1 MANNK
6 LTFGKYK
13 NKTIDWIYNND
24 KAYLD
29 WLVKQDFF
37 KKFNYF
43 KTFRDYKPDPIHI
56 KYCFENNIRFC
67 SWCCKKQRITKDDN
81 KFGNIKDKDRCKECF
96 RGDRA
101 ISRSNMY
108 ETDYERFKKKNN
120 DNKIEIEKK
129 QIKIYEA
136 HLRKLTREQTTN

>member
-1 MANNK
+1 MTNNK

-13 NKTIDWIYNND
+13 NKTIDWLYNND

-67 SWCCKKQRITKDDN
+67 SWCCKKQRI
-81 KFGNIKDKDRCKECF
+81 
-96 RGDRA
+96 
-101 ISRSNMY
+101 
-108 ETDYERFKKKNN
+108 KNVFE
-120 DNKIEIEKK
+120 EIEPKAALICMK
-129 QIKIYEA
+129 PTMSG
-136 HLRKLTREQTTN
+136 LRKKIMIIKLKLKRNKLKYMKLI